1 MARKSSPDLSIPS
14 EPSSWMDLLAAT
26 MLDDTSAETIEAEVR
41 ANVPDARGLRLIVQ
55 SFEEG
60 NARPVGS
67 VQRAVTARELR
78 SGVHVHLVEL
88 RERSSERGKQRVVA
102 WVETSDLDEYDGLGA
117 KPTRGSPYGEARRNA
132 RGVRIVL
139 SKRAA

>member
-1 MARKSSPDLSIPS
+1 
-14 EPSSWMDLLAAT
+14 MDLLAST
-26 MLDDTSAETIEAEVR
+26 MLDDTSADTVEAEVR

-55 SFEEG
+55 SYEEG

-67 VQRAVTARELR
+67 VQRAVTAKELR
-78 SGVHVHLVEL
+78 NGVHVHLVEL

-102 WVETSDLDEYDGLGA
+102 WVESSELDEYDGLGA
-117 KPTRGSPYGEARRNA
+117 KPAPGSPYGEARRSA

-139 SKRAA
+139 SKKRAA